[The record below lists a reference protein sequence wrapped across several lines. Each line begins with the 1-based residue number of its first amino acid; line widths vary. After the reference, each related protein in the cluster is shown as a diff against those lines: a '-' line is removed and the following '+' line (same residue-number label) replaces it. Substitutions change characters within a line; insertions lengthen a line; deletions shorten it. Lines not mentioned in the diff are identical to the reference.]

1 MFSLV
6 LLMPGGSQVKYKS
19 NFLIPNRLHSFNS
32 TFFASFS
39 HYSLLVIVKGH
50 SYIVYGPLL
59 NGISTFMF
67 ESTPMY
73 PDHGRYWDMVQRHKI
88 TVFYTAP
95 TAIRSLMRFGDEAP
109 NKYDLSSLKVLGT
122 VGEPI
127 NPAAWKWYFDVIGK
141 GRCSVVDTYWQVS
154 SCSPFK
160 LCGRTEEYLINVSTS
175 IVHTSCLNIFL
186 PDGNRGSCHHQPP
199 WYYPYEAWIMHS
211 TMLRY

>member
-1 MFSLV
+1 MCELGIPRCILFDFGTV
-6 LLMPGGSQVKYKS
+6 YDFFVYHGPG
-19 NFLIPNRLHSFNS
+19 
-32 TFFASFS
+32 T
-39 HYSLLVIVKGH
+39 GH

-109 NKYDLSSLKVLGT
+109 SKYDLSSLKVLGT

-141 GRCSVVDTYWQVS
+141 GKCAVVDTYWQVKNVLLAS
-154 SCSPFK
+154 SKES
-160 LCGRTEEYLINVSTS
+160 
-175 IVHTSCLNIFL
+175 
-186 PDGNRGSCHHQPP
+186 
-199 WYYPYEAWIMHS
+199 
-211 TMLRY
+211 